1 MTIAE
6 PKSPSELESLIVA
19 TITDAFHLGRDFEQ
33 VDPEQ
38 VDLAS
43 EALFARNEGYLRHV
57 AELAELAGANPRE
70 IIEELV
76 AFAGGLMQAMA
87 LSTDNDPVEL
97 LESLATWPRD

>member
-57 AELAELAGANPRE
+57 AELAGANPRE